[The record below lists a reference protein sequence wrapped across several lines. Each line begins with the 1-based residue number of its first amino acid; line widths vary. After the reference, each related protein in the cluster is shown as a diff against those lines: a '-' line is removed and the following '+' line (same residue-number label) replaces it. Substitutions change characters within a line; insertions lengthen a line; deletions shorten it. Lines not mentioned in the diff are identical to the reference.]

1 MEESII
7 DKINHI
13 DWSKYSGVEYY
24 EPKDVAKSLIDLIL
38 LNDAKQA
45 EKVGNNIL
53 STVGNNHAGTYYP
66 AMIEAI
72 DVIIYAALNAKNSV
86 SSRCAFAI
94 LEDMYA
100 SFEAEMGNYSGC
112 TGTELDNLV
121 SEKIEALLPI
131 LQKMPQPNDLVDL
144 IVGRKAL

>member
-1 MEESII
+1 MEEAII

-13 DWSKYSGVEYY
+13 DWSKYSGVEYF

-66 AMIEAI
+66 AMIDAI
-72 DVIIYAALNAKNSV
+72 DIIIYAALNAKNSV
-86 SSRCAFAI
+86 SSRCALAI
-94 LEDMYA
+94 LEDIYA
-100 SFEAEMGNYSGC
+100 SFEAEMGNYSSC

-131 LQKMPQPNDLVDL
+131 LQKMPQQNDLVDL